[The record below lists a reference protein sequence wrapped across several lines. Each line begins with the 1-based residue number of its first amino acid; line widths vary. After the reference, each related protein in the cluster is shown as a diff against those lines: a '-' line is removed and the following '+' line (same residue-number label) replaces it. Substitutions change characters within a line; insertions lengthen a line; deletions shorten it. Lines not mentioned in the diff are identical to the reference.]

1 MKLLKTASNG
11 LPMAAEELGD
21 VADAAVSK
29 LAGFDRGVNPPI
41 AFCQR
46 LKDLLHGSFDVERI
60 VDKHGGILPVL
71 PAFLC

>member
-1 MKLLKTASNG
+1 MKLVKAASDS
-11 LPMAAEELGD
+11 LAVAAEELSD
-21 VADAAVSK
+21 VADAAVSQ
-29 LAGFDRGVNPPI
+29 LEGFDPGVDPSM
-41 AFCQR
+41 AFVQR